1 MEHLQY
7 NWQEENVK
15 NFLNHANLSVQT
27 NILLTYNTLAIQAK
41 ILWTHD
47 TDIWLTPPALKFEP
61 HHSWESADLSNY
73 RQKKETNTRFIFFP
87 KQFFGKEK
95 L

>member
-47 TDIWLTPPALKFEP
+47 TDVIILTHA
-61 HHSWESADLSNY
+61 
-73 RQKKETNTRFIFFP
+73 TRTKIRTTP
-87 KQFFGKEK
+87 LMRISRPE
-95 L
+95 